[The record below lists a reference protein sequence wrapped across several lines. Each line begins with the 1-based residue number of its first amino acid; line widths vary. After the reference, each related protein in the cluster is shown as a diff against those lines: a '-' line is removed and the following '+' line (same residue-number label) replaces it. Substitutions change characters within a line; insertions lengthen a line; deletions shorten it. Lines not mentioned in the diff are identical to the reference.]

1 MTITLEDTQKI
12 LGVAIHG
19 RPVIGPCVPAGWRA
33 RVEAF
38 LGRELPPEAGHRTSG
53 VPITWLRQ
61 SFAVCPEGADEQTVA
76 YYCR

>member
-1 MTITLEDTQKI
+1 MTITLQDTQKI

-38 LGRELPPEAGHRTSG
+38 LGTELPAEAVHRSSA
-53 VPITWLRQ
+53 VMITWLRQ
-61 SFAVCPEGADEQTVA
+61 TFAECPAHADEQTVA